1 MLIHTRYST
10 LIVNVLISMA
20 FGVGLPLLFPI
31 VFINLCIQYILDRLL
46 TVYLYRQP
54 PMFDAEL
61 TETALNIIQW
71 AVVLYLGVGYWM
83 MSNKQIFSN
92 LVIPKEYSKEVLKT
106 GHDVANIQF
115 D

>member
-10 LIVNVLISMA
+10 LIVNVLVSMS

-31 VFINLCIQYILDRLL
+31 VLFNLILQYILDRLL

-54 PMFDAEL
+54 PMFDVEL
-61 TETALNIIQW
+61 TETALNILQW
-71 AVVLYLGVGYWM
+71 AVVLYLAVGFWM
-83 MSNKQIFSN
+83 MSNKQVFSN
-92 LVIPKEYSKEVLKT
+92 LVIPKEYSKDVLKT
-106 GHDVANIQF
+106 GHSISTIQF